1 MENRLRNLRK
11 TMKQISFN
19 QLDFTDKHRKK
30 IHQQINLESDKEE
43 DVILAVLQ
51 LLVQEKTGFELS
63 KKLRSRGI
71 KKYDENEGLLYTLL
85 HRLEQSG
92 MLKTVWN
99 DSETKL
105 YSLNDKGKKLLNK
118 AENKQAM
125 KQVIFKGL
133 LEG

>member
-19 QLDFTDKHRKK
+19 QLDFTDKHRKE
-30 IHQQINLESDKEE
+30 IHQQINLQSENEE

-51 LLVQEKTGFELS
+51 LLVQEKTGYELS

-71 KKYDENEGLLYTLL
+71 KRYDENEGLLYTLL

-92 MLKTVWN
+92 TLETIWG

-105 YSLNDKGKKLLNK
+105 YRLNDKGKKLLNK
-118 AENKQAM
+118 AENKQA
-125 KQVIFKGL
+125 KKKVILKGL

>member
-19 QLDFTDKHRKK
+19 QLDFTDKHRKE
-30 IHQQINLESDKEE
+30 IHQQINLQSENEE
-43 DVILAVLQ
+43 DVILAVFQ
-51 LLVQEKTGFELS
+51 LLVQEKTGYELS

-92 MLKTVWN
+92 MLKTVW
-99 DSETKL
+99 DESETKL
-105 YSLNDKGKKLLNK
+105 YRLNDKGKKLLNK
-118 AENKQAM
+118 AENKQA
-125 KQVIFKGL
+125 KKRVILKGL